1 MPRISLSI
9 SSLYNS
15 SLSAD
20 LSPCSK
26 HLNKPPID
34 LIQIEAKPKTLPSPL
49 INLKT
54 IEQDRLIDVLL
65 LFLL

>member
-26 HLNKPPID
+26 RLNKPPSD
-34 LIQIEAKPKTLPSPL
+34 LMQIEAKPKILPSPL

-54 IEQDRLIDVLL
+54 IEQVRLIDILL
-65 LFLL
+65 LLLL